1 MTTKSS
7 GQKVWVLKTNGAD
20 PEEVKEMLN
29 QGRYHLDVGPSFGG
43 ADPTSFKDDREGFIA
58 HCNQIAKGD
67 RSKDST
73 KTIFGGQQWDLCWA
87 MKPGDRVVL
96 ITKQGNK
103 WKGSCIIS
111 KGRVIGNYRCE
122 KSQRIPDDG
131 FCHSVEVEWEGN
143 FTEIAKDTDGYKLTM
158 LMVIDVTDDVELLR
172 KIGEESVSLESSPLP
187 PEALKPRPEHKF
199 PGPLNMILCGPPGTG
214 KTYNTINKS
223 VALCHAKDI
232 PAWVMPS
239 DENRAVLE
247 REFQRLISVGRIEF
261 VTFHQSYDY
270 GDFIQG
276 IRPSL
281 DGGAMTFTHVKGP
294 LKRIAD
300 RATESY
306 DDPAGP
312 QPFVLIIDEIN
323 RGNLSKVFGE
333 LITLVEEDKRGV
345 KGCEGGLSV
354 PLLNPRTPGERFQ
367 LPPNLYIIG
376 TLNTA
381 DRSIQRLD
389 SAMRRRFDFEEARPD
404 PAKLNDNPRLAT
416 FLRTL
421 NERLRKA
428 RPDSGCMIG
437 HAWLMDK
444 KGSALMDGEE
454 ICRALNNK
462 VLPLLREW
470 FWDQT
475 DELKEDILKDADCFE
490 DNDIRKISTDGLQG
504 FLDSFRQP

>member
-1 MTTKSS
+1 MPQSDS
-7 GQKVWVLKTNGAD
+7 QIRKVWILKSNGSTPDEINAMI
-20 PEEVKEMLN
+20 EN
-29 QGRYHLDVGPSFGG
+29 GRYELNIGPFFGAANPSSFENKREEFVS
-43 ADPTSFKDDREGFIA
+43 ACNKIAQEDR
-58 HCNQIAKGD
+58 NKAK
-67 RSKDST
+67 T
-73 KTIFGGQQWDLCWA
+73 KTHFGGQQWDLCWA
-87 MKPGDRVVL
+87 VKRDDRVVL
-96 ITKQGNK
+96 VDVAGKNR
-103 WKGSCIIS
+103 KGSFIVS
-111 KGRVIGNYRCE
+111 KGTVLGNYRCE
-122 KSQRIPDDG
+122 ESRIGFRHVIDVRWDG
-131 FCHSVEVEWEGN
+131 K
-143 FTEIAKDTDGYKLTM
+143 FTEIAKESDGFAKKM
-158 LMVIDVTDDVELLR
+158 LMVIDATNDSELLKR
-172 KIGEESVSLESSPLP
+172 IGEAEPISNSKHPIMP
-187 PEALKPRPEHKF
+187 TPLKPRPTARF
-199 PGPLNMILCGPPGTG
+199 AGPLNIILCGPPGTG

-223 VALCHAKDI
+223 VELCHSKDVTT
-232 PAWVMPS
+232 WVMPA
-239 DENRAVLE
+239 DDKREELE
-247 REFQRLISVGRIEF
+247 REFQILISDGRIEF

-312 QPFVLIIDEIN
+312 LPFVLIIDEIN

-389 SAMRRRFDFEEARPD
+389 SAMRRRFDFEEVRPD
-404 PAKLNDNPRLAT
+404 PSKLNDNPQLST

-428 RPDSGCMIG
+428 RPDSGCMVG

-444 KGSALMDGEE
+444 KGAALMDGEE

-490 DNDIRKISTDGLQG
+490 DNDIRKISADGLQG